1 VGVFEEQAIQRVHMP
16 ERIANLIIGGHATA
30 DGWRVPEHFTK
41 KWVADRTYAGS
52 PMLRPCGTTLGHS
65 LEWSRLLLRLWK
77 PGGRKLDWLPQ
88 SSKALFAKAVL
99 EGWDK
104 IKGGFYSTLDWNG
117 NALVRDRY

>member
-1 VGVFEEQAIQRVHMP
+1 
-16 ERIANLIIGGHATA
+16 
-30 DGWRVPEHFTK
+30 
-41 KWVADRTYAGS
+41 
-52 PMLRPCGTTLGHS
+52 MLRPCGTTLGHS

-88 SSKALFAKAVL
+88 SSKALLAKAVL

-104 IKGGFYSTLDWNG
+104 IKDGFHSTLDWNG